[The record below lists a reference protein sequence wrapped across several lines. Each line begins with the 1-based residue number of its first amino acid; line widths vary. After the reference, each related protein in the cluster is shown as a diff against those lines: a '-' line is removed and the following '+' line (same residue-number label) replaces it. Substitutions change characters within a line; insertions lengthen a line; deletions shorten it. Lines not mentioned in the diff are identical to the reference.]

1 LKGDAFVV
9 RGVRGAI
16 TVRRD
21 KPQEILTATCELL
34 GVLQEKNPGLICE
47 DLASVLFTVTDDIVS
62 VYPAQAAREMGWGQV
77 PLMCAREIPVE
88 NSLQLCIRVMIH
100 WNTDLPQE
108 EINHVYLREAAALR
122 PDLNSEN

>member
-1 LKGDAFVV
+1 VV

>member
-1 LKGDAFVV
+1 MV